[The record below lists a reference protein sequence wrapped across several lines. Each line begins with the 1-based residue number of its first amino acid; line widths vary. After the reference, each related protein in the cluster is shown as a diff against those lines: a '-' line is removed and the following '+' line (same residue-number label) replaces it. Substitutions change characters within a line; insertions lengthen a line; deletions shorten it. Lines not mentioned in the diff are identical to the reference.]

1 MSDNEAPDNEAPDDE
16 APGDD
21 RSLGGPFRPATV
33 ATVPSHAEAD
43 LIVGLL
49 QANGIY
55 ASTSADDAGGAYPG
69 LGFGWVRVLVDV
81 HDVDEA
87 QVVLDS
93 TPGGAPA

>member
-1 MSDNEAPDNEAPDDE
+1 MPDDE

-21 RSLGGPFRPATV
+21 RSPAEAFRSVTV

-49 QANGIY
+49 QANGIH
-55 ASTSADDAGGAYPG
+55 AFTSADDVGGTYPG
-69 LGFGWVRVLVDV
+69 LGFGWVRVVVDS
-81 HDVDEA
+81 HDADEA
-87 QVVLDS
+87 REVLDS

>member
-1 MSDNEAPDNEAPDDE
+1 MSDNEASGNGAPGDA

-21 RSLGGPFRPATV
+21 RSPGGPFRPATV

-49 QANGIY
+49 QANGLH
-55 ASTSADDAGGAYPG
+55 AFTSADDAGGTYPG
-69 LGFGWVRVLVDV
+69 LGFGWVRVMVDTR
-81 HDVDEA
+81 DADEA
-87 QVVLDS
+87 QAVLDS